1 MSDEIGFEDKGSI
14 VIPEKG
20 DVREEKIISDVSKGI
35 QRDQIKTKLTEE
47 SGTAPEKKGTLTK
60 DVPQVLFKMGAKFID
75 CPKFELDDQE
85 AQTMATHLNI
95 LIPLEGKMVSLV
107 VILMIVV
114 NKMYVCMD
122 AIKRKANKG
131 ALEEK
136 EEKPAEKLPEAIS

>member
-1 MSDEIGFEDKGSI
+1 MSDEIGFEDKGTI
-14 VIPEKG
+14 QIPEKG

-60 DVPQVLFKMGAKFID
+60 DVPQVLFKMGARLIE

-114 NKMYVCMD
+114 NKVYVCMD
-122 AIKRKANKG
+122 AIKKKANKG
-131 ALEEK
+131 ALEE
-136 EEKPAEKLPEAIS
+136 EKPADKLPEAIS